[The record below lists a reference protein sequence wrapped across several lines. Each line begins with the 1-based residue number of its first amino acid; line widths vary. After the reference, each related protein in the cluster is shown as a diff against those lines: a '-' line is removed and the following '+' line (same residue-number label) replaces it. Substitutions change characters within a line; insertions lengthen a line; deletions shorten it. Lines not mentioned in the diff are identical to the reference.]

1 MIHELTHQITY
12 KNIHNRF
19 KLNGIHIT
27 REEMFYVAYSFIKEG
42 RPFEQHI
49 GTFLLDWFDEK
60 SYIELST
67 SGTTGA
73 PKVLKI
79 DKQAMLDSALGTGDY
94 FGLEP
99 GDTMLHCL
107 PTNYVAGKM
116 MWVRSFILGLDMKFV
131 EPNSNPL
138 EKIDETFDFCA
149 MVPLQAKNSLKKLK
163 QKRVKKLIIGGVRV
177 HKALEDQLVKLPI
190 EIFETYGMTET
201 ITHIAAKKI
210 GAVAFSTLP
219 NVTVSQDERNCLV
232 VHAKKINNNPIVT
245 NDLVKLI
252 SDTQFIWEGRI
263 DNVINSG
270 GIKLM
275 PEVIEDKLSTL
286 IPRRYF
292 IYGKPDEI
300 LGEKAVLYVEG
311 APLTIE
317 DTVFNVLN
325 KYEIPKE
332 ILFIPKFLETAT
344 GKIRRRES
352 ISSL

>member
-1 MIHELTHQITY
+1 MHKITY

-19 KLNGIHIT
+19 KLNGIHIS
-27 REEMFYVAYSFIKEG
+27 REEMFYVAYCFIKEG
-42 RPFEQHI
+42 KPFEQHI

-67 SGTTGA
+67 SGTTGV
-73 PKVLKI
+73 PKI
-79 DKQAMLDSALGTGDY
+79 IRIEKQAMLDSALATGDF

-99 GDTMLHCL
+99 GNTMLHCL

-138 EKIDETFDFCA
+138 DKIDENFDFCA
-149 MVPLQAKNSLKKLK
+149 MVPLQAKNSLDKLK
-163 QKRVKKLIIGGVRV
+163 QKKIKKLIIGGVRV
-177 HKALEDQLVKLPI
+177 HKALEQELVKLPM
-190 EIFETYGMTET
+190 EIYETYGMTET

-210 GAVAFSTLP
+210 GAEAFTVLP
-219 NVTVSQDERNCLV
+219 NVTVSVDDRQCLV
-232 VHAKKINNNPIVT
+232 IKAKNISKNAIVT
-245 NDLVKLI
+245 NDIVKLI
-252 SDTQFIWEGRI
+252 SEKQFIWEGRI

-275 PEVIEDKLSTL
+275 PEQIEEKLSTL

-292 IYGKPDEI
+292 VYGQPDET
-300 LGEKAVLYVEG
+300 LGEKAVLYIEG
-311 APLTIE
+311 EPIVIE
-317 DTVFNVLN
+317 ESVFSVLN

-332 ILFIPKFLETAT
+332 IVFIPKFQETAT
-344 GKIRRRES
+344 GKIMRNES
-352 ISSL
+352 V